1 MHTQGPLMGR
11 TERPTESHTE
21 RQTETSLIQN
31 VVSWEDRGNLSVGET
46 KFPFAFACG
55 FPLPETKSV
64 GLQSLRYITQTP
76 PEFALYNAN
85 SARVCVI

>member
-31 VVSWEDRGNLSVGET
+31 VVSREDRGNLSVGET
-46 KFPFAFACG
+46 KFPFAFPYG
-55 FPLPETKSV
+55 FPLPETEFARNQVSV
-64 GLQSLRYITQTP
+64 CLTQTL
-76 PEFALYNAN
+76 PEFALHNAN